1 MFQFERFLASRYLTG
16 AQGRPEGRR
25 FLRFVTYVSIVGV
38 AVGVAA
44 LLLALSIVRGFSREI
59 ENKLV
64 GFGAHVQVESMRDAP
79 LDDAR
84 RIEGLLN
91 ARLDVISVA
100 PVIQDFALLR
110 RSATRIEGISL
121 WGTDHV
127 PEYVARTVSL
137 GTASLEGGDSTGTP
151 VVIGASLARKL
162 GVAPGD
168 RLTAFSPK
176 GSGAGRQAVRA
187 GSFTVAGVF
196 ETDLAD
202 FDELYAFVPMKQ
214 ARDLLSLGPDQ
225 VTRFDLRLADPSLAD
240 TVARSVEAE
249 FGFPLMARTI
259 YEVYRSLFAWVRL
272 QQRIIPLVIS
282 VIVIVAAFNIIGTL
296 LMMILEKTGEIGI
309 LMSIGSTP
317 ATVRRTFLLLGL
329 LIGGAGT
336 VIGEA
341 LAWAIATLQ
350 QTYGIIRLPADAYFM
365 QTAPVDMEVGDFV
378 LVAIVTLVLCSASA
392 YLPARFAA
400 SIRPIEAIRF
410 R

>member
-25 FLRFVTYVSIVGV
+25 FLRFVTYVSIAGV

-79 LDDAR
+79 LDGAR
-84 RIEGLLN
+84 HLEETLT
-91 ARLDVISVA
+91 ARADVISVA

-110 RSATRIEGISL
+110 RSNTLIEGVSL
-121 WGTDHV
+121 WGTRQV
-127 PEYVARTVSL
+127 PEYVAHTVSS
-137 GTASLEGGDSTGTP
+137 GTASLEVVDSSGSP
-151 VVIGASLARKL
+151 IVIGAALAQKL

-176 GSGAGRQAVRA
+176 AVGAAGQAVRA
-187 GSFTVAGVF
+187 GTFTVVGIF

-202 FDELYAFVPMKQ
+202 FDDLYAFVRMDA
-214 ARDLLSLGPDQ
+214 ARDLLSLGSDQ
-225 VTRFDLRLADPSLAD
+225 VTRFDLRLADPALSD
-240 TVARSVEAE
+240 SVARSVEADQ
-249 FGFPLMARTI
+249 GFPVMARTI

-317 ATVRRTFLLLGL
+317 ASVRRTFLLLGL
-329 LIGGAGT
+329 LIGAVGT
-336 VIGEA
+336 GTGEG
-341 LAWAIATLQ
+341 LAWGIAAIQ
-350 QTYGIIRLPADAYFM
+350 QSYGIIRLPADAYFM
-365 QTAPVDMEVGDFV
+365 QTAPVELAPGDFL
-378 LVAIVTLVLCSASA
+378 LVGVVTLVLCSASA